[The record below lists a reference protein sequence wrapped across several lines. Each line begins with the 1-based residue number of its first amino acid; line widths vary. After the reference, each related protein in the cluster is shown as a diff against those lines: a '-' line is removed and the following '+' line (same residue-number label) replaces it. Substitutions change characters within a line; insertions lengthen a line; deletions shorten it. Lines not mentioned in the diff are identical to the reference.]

1 MNLRNWLVT
10 GICVATLLSCKDK
23 DDGGSEPSSPIETNT
38 TLQVKYSCYWNDT
51 LFQLQQ
57 PYTDDFGTTF
67 RVDLLKQYFS
77 FLQLQKQDGSLL
89 LVEDFDL
96 IDFSAPV
103 TRTYTLPAEKYMGLE
118 IGLGIPANYNTGQDP
133 SQYANSNPLSVAGS
147 QGMFWTW
154 NTGYIFSKF
163 EGKCDTTG
171 TPGSSLLVPI
181 AIHAG
186 TDSSYRTI
194 SHLSEMNLTAGQ
206 TKTIEFRFHI
216 DELLRGSENEPLNLR
231 NNAVTHTST
240 DPDLARLY
248 LDNLVLCL
256 EIIQ

>member
-1 MNLRNWLVT
+1 MNFR
-10 GICVATLLSCKDK
+10 VAVIWVLTSVLLFSCKDK
-23 DDGGSEPSSPIETNT
+23 NEPGPVISVDTTT
-38 TLQVKYSCYWNDT
+38 TLQIKYSCYWNDE

-57 PYTDDFGTTF
+57 PYTDDFGTIF
-67 RVDLLKQYFS
+67 RIDLLKQYFS
-77 FLQLQKQDGSLL
+77 FLQLRKQDGSYE

-96 IDFSAPV
+96 IDFASPV
-103 TRTYTLPAEKYMGLE
+103 TRTYTMPAGKYSGMDL
-118 IGLGIPANYNTGQDP
+118 GLGIPANYNTGQDP
-133 SQYANSNPLSVAGS
+133 SQYPNSNPLSVAGS

-171 TPGSSLLVPI
+171 TPGLPLLIPI

-186 TDSSYRTI
+186 TDDAYRNI
-194 SHLSEMNLTAGQ
+194 NHDSEITLTAGQ
-206 TKTIEFRFHI
+206 VKIIEIRFHI
-216 DELLRGSENEPLNLR
+216 DELLRGTQNEPLNLR

-248 LDNLVLCL
+248 LDNLVLCM
-256 EIIQ
+256 EIIE